1 MKDIISFC
9 IKTSSA
15 FTDDINKTENKL
27 TILLEKKT
35 YDKVKQTINK
45 NQSIYNR
52 SMRQQKFHCLK
63 FQPKQPQQFKTTKN
77 KHAPT
82 ESFDSKTPRK
92 RSYPAA

>member
-45 NQSIYNR
+45 VS
-52 SMRQQKFHCLK
+52 
-63 FQPKQPQQFKTTKN
+63 TTDQW
-77 KHAPT
+77 
-82 ESFDSKTPRK
+82 DSKNFI
-92 RSYPAA
+92 A